1 MRAPVEGDL
10 VRLVY
15 GTLKDGVDIDVCDN
29 HGYLWIV
36 NHANRAGQAFRCRS
50 LATGK
55 VWIWFADEVETYD
68 ETQDAT

>member
-10 VRLVY
+10 VRVEYKL
-15 GTLKDGVDIDVCDN
+15 LIDEADGAACDN

-36 NHANRAGQAFRCRS
+36 NHVGRAGQTYRCRS
-50 LATGK
+50 LATGE
-55 VWIWFADEVETYD
+55 VWLWFADEVETYD